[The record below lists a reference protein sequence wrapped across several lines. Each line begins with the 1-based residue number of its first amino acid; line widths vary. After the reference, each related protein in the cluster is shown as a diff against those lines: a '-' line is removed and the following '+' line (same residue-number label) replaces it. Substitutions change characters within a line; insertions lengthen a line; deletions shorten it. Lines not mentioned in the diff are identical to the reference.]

1 MYRKKYMDYSE
12 DQIRNILELKEWLT
26 DEVEKRTSEIEK
38 LKNNLAILDSVL
50 KQSSFSK
57 ASSLKSKQENE
68 YSITADSESSVIPI
82 KRTGDNAVIAN
93 AHVTSNEV
101 VIVLTDD
108 VKLDIE
114 MHPFKSFFLGR
125 IIGGMESKDNLDVQ
139 NGKIDPDSV
148 INCIINKDGNTIR
161 EILIK
166 NYRERERVSEII
178 NTVAWSFSRMIEN
191 SKK

>member
-1 MYRKKYMDYSE
+1 MDYSE
-12 DQIRNILELKEWLT
+12 DQIREILELKEWLS
-26 DEVEKRTSEIEK
+26 DEVEKRRNEIEK

-57 ASSLKSKQENE
+57 ASSLRQNQEKAQPIA
-68 YSITADSESSVIPI
+68 SDFESSVIPI
-82 KRTGDNAVIAN
+82 KTGNNTVIAN
-93 AHVTSNEV
+93 ARVSAKEV
-101 VIVLTDD
+101 VIIPSED

-114 MHPFKSFFLGR
+114 TQPFKSFFLGR
-125 IIGGMESKDNLDVQ
+125 IIAGMESKDNLDVQ

-148 INCIINKDGNTIR
+148 INCIINKDGSTIR

-166 NYRERERVSEII
+166 NYRERERVNEIV
-178 NTVAWSFSRMIEN
+178 NTAAWSFSRMIEN

>member
-1 MYRKKYMDYSE
+1 MGYSE
-12 DQIRNILELKEWLT
+12 DQIRDILELKEWIT
-26 DEVEKRTSEIEK
+26 DEVEKRRNEIEK

-57 ASSLKSKQENE
+57 ASYLKPSQEKVNPVIPDRE
-68 YSITADSESSVIPI
+68 NSVIPI
-82 KRTGDNAVIAN
+82 KRTGDNAIIAN
-93 AHVTSNEV
+93 AHVTAKEV
-101 VIVLTDD
+101 VIIPSND

-114 MHPFKSFFLGR
+114 MQPFKSFFLGR

-139 NGKIDPDSV
+139 NGKIDPDAV
-148 INCIINKDGNTIR
+148 INCTINKDGNTIR

-166 NYRERERVSEII
+166 NYRERERVNEII
-178 NTVAWSFSRMIEN
+178 NTAAWSFSRMIEN